1 VLANKPVLFSPENGE
16 VCASLSAGQERLV
29 REIISRAADK
39 WSLWTLSQLA
49 TNGPLRFSRLLERVT
64 GISQKSLTVT
74 LRQLERDGLVTR
86 TVTVRS
92 PIRVDCEATPLC
104 IDLIRQIDPI
114 WTWAAR
120 NHDALASRAP
130 AMLRSDCPSR
140 GPGYNSARHLEVID

>member
-1 VLANKPVLFSPENGE
+1 M
-16 VCASLSAGQERLV
+16 V

-49 TNGPLRFSRLLERVT
+49 TGGPLRFSRLLERVT

-92 PIRVDCEATPLC
+92 PIRVDYEATALG
-104 IDLIRQIDPI
+104 IDLIRHVDPL
-114 WTWAAR
+114 WTWVALHHAMFSQARDAYDQAANTR
-120 NHDALASRAP
+120 
-130 AMLRSDCPSR
+130 
-140 GPGYNSARHLEVID
+140 